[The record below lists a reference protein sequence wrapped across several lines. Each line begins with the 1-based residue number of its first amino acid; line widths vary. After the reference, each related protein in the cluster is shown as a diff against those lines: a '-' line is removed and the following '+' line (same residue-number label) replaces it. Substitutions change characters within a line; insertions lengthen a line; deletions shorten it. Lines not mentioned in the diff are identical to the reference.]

1 MTKYLGKAIFE
12 GFASGEIKV
21 LQEDNTE
28 IPVRKFSTADQ
39 EFKRFVDAREKELAK
54 LDELYVKTKTSL
66 GEDKAKLFATH
77 KIMAS
82 DPDFEDAIKSFI
94 AQENPAEQA
103 VQLAAKQFA
112 DMLSHLDDPY
122 LKARSADVIEIGK
135 GIVDILSGK
144 KDNYTLNGP
153 TILVCEDLESSTI
166 MKFDKTLL
174 KGLVLTKG
182 NPTSHVSIFARSSEI
197 PSICMV
203 ADLPLDKSLN
213 GKKAILDATKGEILL
228 DASAEDETKYA
239 ALAKEYTEKKNA
251 LKAFVGKPSVTK
263 DGIKTK
269 IYCNIASAAD
279 TAAVLANDGEGIGVF
294 RSEYV
299 YLKQTDYPT
308 EDFQFEIYKKA
319 LEAMQG
325 KEVIIRTFDIGA
337 DKKVPYFNLPTE
349 ANPALGYRSVRIC
362 LDKPDMFKTQLRAL
376 YRASAFGK
384 LSIMVPMI
392 TNVSEIDF
400 CKKCID
406 EVKADLDAKNI
417 PYAKDVKFGIMIEV
431 PVAAICADELAQHVD
446 FFSIG
451 TNDLT
456 QYALACDRVNPNLT
470 KVYNPYHKG
479 LMRLIKM
486 TIEAAH
492 KHGKEVG
499 MCGELARDPKV
510 LPFLIA
516 LHIDE
521 ISLSAPYVLQTRKAI
536 SELDTTKI
544 DIESYIK

>member
-1 MTKYLGKAIFE
+1 MNNFKGKTIYE
-12 GFASGEIKV
+12 GFANGEIKV
-21 LQEDNTE
+21 LLDDNKTTN
-28 IPVRKFSTADQ
+28 KFTS
-39 EFKRFVDAREKELAK
+39 EKEEWSRFEKAREKEVAK
-54 LDELYVKTKTSL
+54 LDALYIETKKKL
-66 GEDKAKLFATH
+66 GEDKAKLFEAH
-77 KIMAS
+77 KAMVT
-82 DPDFEDAIKSFI
+82 DLDFEDLVKNAI
-94 AQENPAEQA
+94 
-103 VQLAAKQFA
+103 AAKKTA
-112 DMLSHLDDPY
+112 EEAVDVAVKELATMLSQLDDPY
-122 LKARSADVIEIGK
+122 MKARSADVKEVGK
-135 GIVDILSGK
+135 GVKDILTGK
-144 KDNYTLNGP
+144 ADDFKLTKP

-166 MKFDKTLL
+166 MQFDKEML

-182 NPTSHVSIFARSSEI
+182 NPTAHVSIFARSSEL
-197 PSICMV
+197 PSICMTK
-203 ADLPLDKSLN
+203 DLPLDKNLN
-213 GKKAILDATKGEILL
+213 GKKAILDSVKGEVLIGVTETEEKQYQEK
-228 DASAEDETKYA
+228 AKAYADEKA
-239 ALAKEYTEKKNA
+239 Q
-251 LKAFVGKPSVTK
+251 LKAFIGKPSVTK
-263 DGIKTK
+263 DGVKTK

-279 TAAVLANDGEGIGVF
+279 TASVIANDGEGIGVF

-299 YLKQTDYPT
+299 YLKQTDYPS

-319 LEAMQG
+319 LEAMKG

-337 DKKVPYFNLPTE
+337 DKKVPYFNLPEE

-400 CKKCID
+400 CKKCIE
-406 EVKADLDAKNI
+406 EVKKDLDAKNI
-417 PYAKDVKFGIMIEV
+417 PYAKDVKLGIMIEV

-470 KVYNPYHKG
+470 KVYDPYHKG

-486 TIEAAH
+486 TIDAAH
-492 KHGKEVG
+492 KYGKEVG

-521 ISLSAPYVLQTRKAI
+521 ISLSAPYVLKTRKAV

-544 DIESYIK
+544 NIDDYIK

>member
-1 MTKYLGKAIFE
+1 MTKYSGKTIFE
-12 GFASGEIKV
+12 GFANGVIKV
-21 LQEDNTE
+21 LINSQEVVKRTFTTTE
-28 IPVRKFSTADQ
+28 Q
-39 EFKRFVDAREKELAK
+39 EFVRFLSARDKEIAK
-54 LDELYVKTKTSL
+54 LDALYTETKAKL

-77 KIMAS
+77 KIMAQ
-82 DPDFEDAIKSFI
+82 DLDFEDSIKGFI
-94 AQENPAEQA
+94 NNQKTAEEA
-103 VQLAAKQFA
+103 VDLASKQFA
-112 DMLSHLDDPY
+112 GMLSQLDDPY
-122 LKARSADVIEIGK
+122 MKARSADVLEIGK
-135 GIVDILSGK
+135 GVIDILSGK
-144 KDNYTLNGP
+144 ENDYRLTEP

-166 MKFDKTLL
+166 MQFDKTLL

-182 NPTSHVSIFARSSEI
+182 NPTAHVSIFARSSEI
-197 PSICMV
+197 PSICMTK
-203 ADLPLDKSLN
+203 DLPLDKSLN
-213 GKKAILDATKGEILL
+213 GKKAILDSTKGEVML
-228 DASAEDETKYA
+228 DVSPEDEANYSKQAQDYA
-239 ALAKEYTEKKNA
+239 GQKEA
-251 LKAFVGKPSVTK
+251 LKSFIGKPSVTK
-263 DGIKTK
+263 DGVKTK

-279 TAAVLANDGEGIGVF
+279 TATVVANDGEGIGVF

-299 YLKQTDYPT
+299 YLKQTDYPS
-308 EDFQFEIYKKA
+308 EDFQFEVYKKA
-319 LEAMQG
+319 LEAMKG

-337 DKKVPYFNLPTE
+337 DKKVPYFDLPAE

-400 CKKCID
+400 CKKCIE
-406 EVKADLDAKNI
+406 EVKKDLDAKQI
-417 PYAKDVKFGIMIEV
+417 PYAKDVKLGIMIEV
-431 PVAAICADELAQHVD
+431 PVAAVCADELAQHVD

-470 KVYNPYHKG
+470 KVYDPYHKG

-486 TIEAAH
+486 TIDAAH
-492 KHGKEVG
+492 KYGKEVG

-544 DIESYIK
+544 NIDDYIK

>member
-1 MTKYLGKAIFE
+1 MKNYSGKTIYE
-12 GFASGEIKV
+12 GFATGEIKV
-21 LQEDNTE
+21 LCTSATPATKKEFTNVDTE
-28 IPVRKFSTADQ
+28 IS
-39 EFKRFVDAREKELAK
+39 RFLQAREKEIAK
-54 LDELYVKTKTSL
+54 LDKLYEETKAKL

-77 KIMAS
+77 KIMAT
-82 DPDFEDAIKSFI
+82 DLDFEDAVKKAISEQHI
-94 AQENPAEQA
+94 AEDA
-103 VQLAAKQFA
+103 VATASKELAH
-112 DMLSHLDDPY
+112 MLSQLEDPY
-122 LKARSADVIEIGK
+122 LKARSADVLEVGN
-135 GIVDILSGK
+135 GIINILLGRE
-144 KDNYTLNGP
+144 DNYTLTKP
-153 TILVCEDLESSTI
+153 TILVCEDLESSVI
-166 MKFDKTLL
+166 MQFDKTFL
-174 KGLVLTKG
+174 KGFVLTKG
-182 NPTSHVSIFARSSEI
+182 NPTSHVAIFARSGEL
-197 PSICMV
+197 PSICM
-203 ADLPLDKSLN
+203 AKDLPLGPELN
-213 GKKAILDATKGEILL
+213 GKKAILDSVKGELIL
-228 DASAEDETKYA
+228 DVTEVDEKAYSEKASALTQQ
-239 ALAKEYTEKKNA
+239 KEQ
-251 LKAFVGKPSVTK
+251 LKAFIGKPTATK
-263 DGIKTK
+263 DGVKTK

-279 TAAVLANDGEGIGVF
+279 TAAVNANDAEGIGCF

-308 EDFQFEIYKKA
+308 EDYQFEIYKQA
-319 LEAMQG
+319 LETMKG

-337 DKKVPYFNLPTE
+337 DKKVSYFNLPDE

-400 CKKCID
+400 CKKCIA
-406 EVKADLDAKNI
+406 EVKADLDAKKI
-417 PYAKDVKFGIMIEV
+417 PYGKDVKLGIMIEV
-431 PVAAICADELAQHVD
+431 PAAAVCADILAQHVD

-456 QYALACDRVNPNLT
+456 QYTLACDRVNPNLS
-470 KVYNPYHKG
+470 KVYDPYHKG
-479 LMRLIKM
+479 IMRLIKM

-492 KHGKEVG
+492 KYGKEVG

-510 LPFLIA
+510 LPLLIA

-544 DIESYIK
+544 NIDEYVK

>member
-1 MTKYLGKAIFE
+1 MTKYSGKTIFE
-12 GFASGEIKV
+12 GFANGEIRV

-28 IPVRKFSTADQ
+28 APARKFSGVDQ
-39 EFKRFVDAREKELAK
+39 EFTRFLGAREKELAK
-54 LDELYVKTKTSL
+54 LDELYAKTKASL

-82 DPDFEDAIKSFI
+82 DPDFEDSVKGFI
-94 AQENPAEQA
+94 AKENTAEQA

-112 DMLSHLDDPY
+112 GMLSQLDDPY
-122 LKARSADVIEIGK
+122 MKARSADVIEIGK
-135 GIVDILSGK
+135 GVVDILSGK
-144 KDNYTLNGP
+144 QDNYTLTVP

-166 MKFDKTLL
+166 MKFDKSLL

-182 NPTSHVSIFARSSEI
+182 NPTAHVSIFARSSEI
-197 PSICMV
+197 PSICM
-203 ADLPLDKSLN
+203 ASELPLDKALN
-213 GKKAILDATKGEILL
+213 GKKAILDSTKGEIIL
-228 DASAEDETKYA
+228 DVTAEDEAKYA
-239 ALAKEYTEKKNA
+239 TLAKEHNEKKDA

-263 DGIKTK
+263 DGVKTK
-269 IYCNIASAAD
+269 VYCNIASAAD

-299 YLKQTDYPT
+299 YLKQTNYPT
-308 EDFQFEIYKKA
+308 EDFQFEVYKKA

-337 DKKVPYFNLPTE
+337 DKKVPYFNLPAE

-400 CKKCID
+400 CKKCMD
-406 EVKADLDAKNI
+406 EVKADLAAKKI

-431 PVAAICADELAQHVD
+431 PVAAVCADELAQHVD

-470 KVYNPYHKG
+470 KVYDPYHKG

-486 TIEAAH
+486 TIDAAH
-492 KHGKEVG
+492 KYGKEVG

-544 DIESYIK
+544 NIESYIK

>member
-1 MTKYLGKAIFE
+1 MKSYKGKTIFE
-12 GFASGEIKV
+12 GFANGEIKV
-21 LQEDNTE
+21 LSAKQEIKERQFTDMETE
-28 IPVRKFSTADQ
+28 LS
-39 EFKRFVDAREKELAK
+39 RFLSARDKEVAK
-54 LDELYVKTKTSL
+54 LDKLYQDTKVKL
-66 GEDKAKLFATH
+66 GEDKAKLFETH
-77 KIMAS
+77 KIMAT
-82 DPDFEDAIKSFI
+82 DPDFEDSVKQFLETGNI
-94 AQENPAEQA
+94 AEKA
-103 VQLAAKQFA
+103 VDLAAQRFA
-112 DMLSHLDDPY
+112 GILANLDDPY
-122 LKARSADVIEIGK
+122 MKARAADVLEIGRSV
-135 GIVDILSGK
+135 VDFIIGK
-144 KDNYTLNGP
+144 ENQYKLTKP

-166 MKFDKTLL
+166 MQFDKALL
-174 KGLVLTKG
+174 KGLVFTKG
-182 NPTSHVSIFARSSEI
+182 NPTAHVSIFARSCEL

-203 ADLPLDKSLN
+203 GDLPLDSSLD
-213 GKKAILDATKGEILL
+213 GQKAILDSTKGEIILEVTP
-228 DASAEDETKYA
+228 EDETKYES
-239 ALAKEYTEKKNA
+239 LAKEHNEKKNA
-251 LKAFVGKPSVTK
+251 LKEFIGKPSVTK
-263 DGIKTK
+263 DGVKTK
-269 IYCNIASAAD
+269 IYCNIASAND

-319 LEAMQG
+319 LEDMKG

-337 DKKVPYFNLPTE
+337 DKKVPE

-400 CKKCID
+400 CKKCIE
-406 EVKADLDAKNI
+406 EVKNDLNAKNI

-431 PVAAICADELAQHVD
+431 PVAAVCADELAQHVD

-470 KVYNPYHKG
+470 KVYDPYHKG

-486 TIEAAH
+486 TIDAAH
-492 KHGKEVG
+492 KYGKEVG

-536 SELDTTKI
+536 SELDTTQINI
-544 DIESYIK
+544 DDYIK

>member
-1 MTKYLGKAIFE
+1 MTSYKGKTIFE
-12 GFASGEIKV
+12 GFANGEIKV
-21 LQEDNTE
+21 LSSKQGDITRQFTDLETE
-28 IPVRKFSTADQ
+28 LSRFLTARD
-39 EFKRFVDAREKELAK
+39 KEVAK
-54 LDELYVKTKTSL
+54 LDKLYEDTKAKL
-66 GEDKAKLFATH
+66 GEDKAKLFQTH
-77 KIMAS
+77 KVMAT
-82 DPDFEDAIKSFI
+82 DPDFEDSVKQFL
-94 AQENPAEQA
+94 ETGNVAEKA
-103 VQLAAKQFA
+103 VTLAAERFA
-112 DMLSHLDDPY
+112 GVLSNLDDPY
-122 LKARSADVIEIGK
+122 MKARAADVLEIGR
-135 GIVDILSGK
+135 GVVDFLLGREK
-144 KDNYTLNGP
+144 QYELTKP

-166 MKFDKTLL
+166 LQFDKSLL

-182 NPTSHVSIFARSSEI
+182 NPTAHVSIFARSAEI
-197 PSICMV
+197 PSVCMV
-203 ADLPLDKSLN
+203 GDLPLDSALN
-213 GKKAILDATKGEILL
+213 GKKAILDSTKGEIIL
-228 DASAEDETKYA
+228 DVSPEDEAKYE
-239 ALAKEYTEKKNA
+239 ALSKEHNEKKNA
-251 LKAFVGKPSVTK
+251 LKAFIGKPSVTK
-263 DGIKTK
+263 DGVKTK
-269 IYCNIASAAD
+269 IYCNIASAND

-308 EDFQFEIYKKA
+308 EDFQFEIYKQA
-319 LEAMQG
+319 LEAMKG
-325 KEVIIRTFDIGA
+325 KEVVIRTFDIGA
-337 DKKVPYFNLPTE
+337 DKKVPYFNLPAE

-400 CKKCID
+400 CKKCMD
-406 EVKADLDAKNI
+406 EVKKDLDVNNI

-431 PVAAICADELAQHVD
+431 PVAAVCADELAQHVD
-446 FFSIG
+446 FLSIG

-470 KVYNPYHKG
+470 KVYDPYHKG

-486 TIEAAH
+486 TIDAAH
-492 KHGKEVG
+492 KYGKEVG

-544 DIESYIK
+544 NVDDYIK